1 MDADQLQ
8 DAFLT
13 LLARVRVP
21 GLEQLTAKNVRNQIA
36 FLDEEIAADE
46 ERLAKKRNFRKAWNL
61 FLLRDFSTNPVLT
74 LPNEI
79 TIEIFLWYSEETGE
93 LPLKLMAVCKHWRD
107 IAVATPAL
115 WTGFELRSIRR
126 LRGAELLNAWLPRS
140 APLPVDFDV
149 QFRGSEAYAQATY
162 EAMAAHSSRWGCI
175 QLSNAPPAIV
185 DQLSGPFPAL
195 QPLDLH
201 VSERASDGL
210 AMAAQGHAPIF
221 APKLRTLRF
230 SPARIALSG
239 LLPSLPLGQVTTL
252 TLSSDSTEELF
263 NILALTQS
271 LEILKL
277 EQGYSM
283 DPRPAPTN
291 ALLRLEHLQKL
302 CVSDVRGYAIHLIPH
317 LVLPQLRILKLLY
330 LTDDNGAIIMDLVER
345 SQCSVENLVLRRR
358 SNEEF
363 AAIEACIAA
372 LPTLTSL
379 AIIGPNCDQFDVN
392 AMCGEMEAGRL
403 LPALKSLTLKRFPQ
417 QLNVRAMVDMLRT
430 RAAGVPG
437 TSAITE
443 VKVTPGWPE
452 TGWSEVESWMD
463 LYGLTRRGSRT
474 TSPALTINVEIGPSP
489 LSNEHSLYEAME
501 DGGSGGPYPMTTKDA
516 PWRVKTRP
524 CPFYQQGRCVFEQSC
539 NFVHDISIRP
549 PAAATASS
557 SSSNSLPELLDVL
570 RDVLDPAEDTISMAQ
585 EYGVSPHIPG
595 EGWTLITD
603 TKDKDALLSPVSLDV
618 NLARIS
624 TIKNNDSIDS
634 GYASDM
640 SFVSPQPLPSTLGLL
655 SSPFGSPTS
664 RMGPPAMGIGIGASR
679 LFSHSPFSPGL
690 VSPLGSAREDSPDLD
705 SPSTVRRLTGVFD
718 VEDEEDSDAQYA
730 TAQWNMS
737 NTQLSEPP
745 SRFSSST
752 LDESDVHLHPDHL
765 HPGSR
770 FSSTTIAPSDDGS
783 DSDSEEPPEDATA
796 QLAYLQNDTI
806 NTLYDVYMSPEDRVV
821 EVAAAEEPER
831 GRSIRARVF
840 TPPPRDPKPKF
851 EPEVTSTPSDRSSS
865 KRRVSRVRSLMP
877 PPGPRSVFSVS
888 PDTPSRPLSSM
899 STRNRV
905 FHPPVENAS
914 PESISI
920 PLSAT
925 GSGSGKVPFG
935 FRPQSR
941 DSTFQPVSASASQT
955 AFPTHARK
963 STFGPMSASATQTT
977 FAASPKGYV
986 RKRRISRSAA
996 PPIRDSM
1003 ASSSRS
1009 SFLQES
1015 ETVMVKGLKSLRL
1028 SKVLTAPPSSFSFPD
1043 SQSPQGTPTHVST
1056 SSLSAQSTRSA
1067 PIRTHTASSSISA
1080 RSSSSRS
1087 GMHHKPQDTL
1097 HIAFADPEPTN
1108 DNHHRRHHS
1117 RAYSRTVPIPMPEPA
1132 LRSAPAD
1139 WQTQK
1144 PATAAEEDE
1153 EGNTIRRRIGTT
1165 VPPIQIPPTRATSP
1179 TRAASALG
1187 FTHPAT
1193 STPLPTRLLFAIAS
1207 DDPEAVRHVL
1217 ESGDVGA
1224 EEMAAVGPE
1233 GKSAVR
1239 FALENTQLGRRM
1251 EIARVLAAFG
1261 ARVGE
1266 EEMEMAGPAMR
1277 YFVERAAEEHARRSS
1292 ALIHRSFFRPLAR
1305 VRYELV
1311 GQDRALEQL
1320 FRVLSMHSQRLAV
1333 LPVVV
1338 LLCGPSG
1345 HGKSLLARRFG
1356 ALLDVPTHT
1365 VNMTTLRAAHDLW
1378 TALSMGPDDEPSS
1391 CTLAEFLINNEGK
1404 RCAVILDEIE
1414 KVEEKTLWSLL
1425 MPWESGRC
1433 SFEANSRHV
1442 DVRNVVWL
1450 GTSNVGTEV
1459 IMEHHAKRARPDELM
1474 AREEYVQLMKLVR
1487 EPVSR
1492 QMGASILSRVTTVLP
1507 FVPFTRAERVAI
1519 CAEAFQMLGS
1529 DALVG
1534 VDAAVDLDGL
1544 IGEVLDG
1551 DAGALYVE
1559 EEGARSLY
1567 RAVAN
1572 RLLDL

>member
-1 MDADQLQ
+1 
-8 DAFLT
+8 
-13 LLARVRVP
+13 
-21 GLEQLTAKNVRNQIA
+21 
-36 FLDEEIAADE
+36 
-46 ERLAKKRNFRKAWNL
+46 
-61 FLLRDFSTNPVLT
+61 
-74 LPNEI
+74 
-79 TIEIFLWYSEETGE
+79 
-93 LPLKLMAVCKHWRD
+93 
-107 IAVATPAL
+107 
-115 WTGFELRSIRR
+115 
-126 LRGAELLNAWLPRS
+126 
-140 APLPVDFDV
+140 
-149 QFRGSEAYAQATY
+149 
-162 EAMAAHSSRWGCI
+162 
-175 QLSNAPPAIV
+175 
-185 DQLSGPFPAL
+185 
-195 QPLDLH
+195 
-201 VSERASDGL
+201 
-210 AMAAQGHAPIF
+210 
-221 APKLRTLRF
+221 
-230 SPARIALSG
+230 
-239 LLPSLPLGQVTTL
+239 
-252 TLSSDSTEELF
+252 
-263 NILALTQS
+263 
-271 LEILKL
+271 
-277 EQGYSM
+277 
-283 DPRPAPTN
+283 
-291 ALLRLEHLQKL
+291 
-302 CVSDVRGYAIHLIPH
+302 
-317 LVLPQLRILKLLY
+317 
-330 LTDDNGAIIMDLVER
+330 
-345 SQCSVENLVLRRR
+345 
-358 SNEEF
+358 
-363 AAIEACIAA
+363 
-372 LPTLTSL
+372 
-379 AIIGPNCDQFDVN
+379 
-392 AMCGEMEAGRL
+392 
-403 LPALKSLTLKRFPQ
+403 
-417 QLNVRAMVDMLRT
+417 
-430 RAAGVPG
+430 
-437 TSAITE
+437 
-443 VKVTPGWPE
+443 
-452 TGWSEVESWMD
+452 
-463 LYGLTRRGSRT
+463 
-474 TSPALTINVEIGPSP
+474 
-489 LSNEHSLYEAME
+489 
-501 DGGSGGPYPMTTKDA
+501 MTTKDA

-549 PAAATASS
+549 AAAATTSS

-595 EGWTLITD
+595 EGWTLVTD

-705 SPSTVRRLTGVFD
+705 SPSTVRRSTGVFD

-752 LDESDVHLHPDHL
+752 LDDSDVHLHPDHL

-865 KRRVSRVRSLMP
+865 KRRASRVRSMMP

-888 PDTPSRPLSSM
+888 PDTPPRPLSSM

-905 FHPPVENAS
+905 FHRPTETAS
-914 PESISI
+914 PESISV

-925 GSGSGKVPFG
+925 GSGNGKVPFG

-941 DSTFQPVSASASQT
+941 NSTFQPVSASASQT
-955 AFPTHARK
+955 TFPTHARN

-977 FAASPKGYV
+977 FTTSPKGYV

-1043 SQSPQGTPTHVST
+1043 SQSPQRTPTHVST

-1097 HIAFADPEPTN
+1097 HIAFADPEPEPTN
-1108 DNHHRRHHS
+1108 DHVNHRRHHS
-1117 RAYSRTVPIPMPEPA
+1117 RAYSRTVPMPMPEPA

-1139 WQTQK
+1139 WQN
-1144 PATAAEEDE
+1144 PAEDE
-1153 EGNTIRRRIGTT
+1153 EGNTIRRRVGAA

-1233 GKSAVR
+1233 GKSAV
-1239 FALENTQLGRRM
+1239 
-1251 EIARVLAAFG
+1251 
-1261 ARVGE
+1261 
-1266 EEMEMAGPAMR
+1266 R

-1450 GTSNVGTEV
+1450 GTSNVGTDV
-1459 IMEHHAKRARPDELM
+1459 IMEHHAKRPRPDELM
-1474 AREEYVQLMKLVR
+1474 SREEYVQLMKLVR

-1519 CAEAFQMLGS
+1519 CAEAFQTLGS

-1534 VDAAVDLDGL
+1534 VGVDLDGL

-1551 DAGALYVE
+1551 DALYVE